1 MKKALIPLI
10 LALATSQAMA
20 AGGTGQNVNTLFQ
33 AILTSL
39 QGLGVVV
46 VTIAIIWAGYKVLFK
61 GVAIQEIGG
70 PLAGAILIG
79 AAPWLADL
87 ILG

>member
-1 MKKALIPLI
+1 MKKYLLPLT
-10 LALATSQAMA
+10 LALVSTQVLA
-20 AGGTGQNVNTLFQ
+20 AGGTGANVESLFRS
-33 AILTSL
+33 ILTTL